1 MQLPFTELNLM
12 LADAP
17 RLVEQGK
24 TATEKEFESD
34 EELIEYMMKWG
45 NKQKALSN
53 RLIAYG
59 IKQGE
64 MFLEITE
71 LKTHAYDYE
80 LQAIIQGDE
89 TIALASI
96 DTAIEFAKSKLM
108 KAYDVEAIFS
118 TTGGDRNPLL
128 LKIVKDIAVWE
139 LIGLAN
145 PSVDYADKKY
155 RYEQA
160 VDWLTA
166 VYKGMPANLPVK
178 VEADKSNSK
187 SFSLHS
193 NPKRANYF

>member
-1 MQLPFTELNLM
+1 M
-12 LADAP
+12 
-17 RLVEQGK
+17 
-24 TATEKEFESD
+24 
-34 EELIEYMMKWG
+34 Y
-45 NKQKALSN
+45 
-53 RLIAYG
+53 
-59 IKQGE
+59 
-64 MFLEITE
+64 LEITE
-71 LKTHAYDYE
+71 LKTHAYAHE

-96 DTAIEFAKSKLM
+96 DTAIEFVKSKLM

-118 TTGGDRNPLL
+118 TTGSDRNPLL